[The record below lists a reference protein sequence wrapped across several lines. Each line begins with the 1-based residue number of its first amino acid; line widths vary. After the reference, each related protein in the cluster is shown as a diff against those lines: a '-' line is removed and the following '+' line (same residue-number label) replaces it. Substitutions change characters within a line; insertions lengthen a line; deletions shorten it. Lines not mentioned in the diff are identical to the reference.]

1 MTKCNQNQPT
11 KILEQDEIHEENE
24 SNEEEEIDSST
35 DRDKLASMKNLMD
48 LDEELLFNQIPSQ
61 DMINDNTIRKHCQNM
76 WDEYFK
82 DKSIFGQAQ
91 LFVKLFRRKDMR
103 PVLKLLGVDN
113 RKSHA
118 HNINKTIVENLQNA
132 YNKIDNT
139 TRGGDLSNARRAL
152 MTTISSR
159 KLTHRK
165 QVRAIS
171 DVLHISRR
179 TIQRYIKRR
188 NMLDDSIEN
197 NWVNICRVPRKDRIS
212 EDVKRQVIEF
222 WSTHSRVSSNR
233 RDTIQIKDQE
243 TGAKI
248 EHPKHFT
255 DITQS
260 ELFQTFKQEFL
271 NVKIC

>member
-1 MTKCNQNQPT
+1 
-11 KILEQDEIHEENE
+11 
-24 SNEEEEIDSST
+24 
-35 DRDKLASMKNLMD
+35 
-48 LDEELLFNQIPSQ
+48 
-61 DMINDNTIRKHCQNM
+61 
-76 WDEYFK
+76 
-82 DKSIFGQAQ
+82 
-91 LFVKLFRRKDMR
+91 MR
-103 PVLKLLGVDN
+103 PVLELLGVDN

-132 YNKIDNT
+132 YNKIGNT

-197 NWVNICRVPRKDRIS
+197 NWVNICRVPRKDRIF

-233 RDTIQIKDQE
+233 CDTIQIKDQE

-248 EHPKHFT
+248 EHPKHFI

-260 ELFQTFKQEFL
+260 ELFQIFKQEFS